1 MKLIDAWWEKR
12 NLGVETKELICE
24 KTYALEEVEKTINEL
39 CAAYLVV
46 KVPSSRSDLTRCIQM
61 AGFSYIEDLIGV
73 THDLHDVKRSSLHQR
88 LYDATSYRKMGKED
102 IEQLLEEIEKGMFN
116 SDRISNDS
124 LFEEG
129 RAAERYVN
137 WTKDLLSKGALP
149 YVILYK
155 EEPAGFI
162 ILKTQ
167 DQISYTSVLG
177 GGYEKFRRSGLGV
190 IQKEQEI
197 VKKLGGKSV
206 ETQVSSNNPAQLKA
220 LVLNGYIPQNIEHVF
235 VKHMSV

>member
-1 MKLIDAWWEKR
+1 
-12 NLGVETKELICE
+12 
-24 KTYALEEVEKTINEL
+24 
-39 CAAYLVV
+39 
-46 KVPSSRSDLTRCIQM
+46 
-61 AGFSYIEDLIGV
+61 
-73 THDLHDVKRSSLHQR
+73 
-88 LYDATSYRKMGKED
+88 MGKED

-124 LFEEG
+124 LFEKG

>member
-24 KTYALEEVEKTINEL
+24 ETDTSEEVEKAISGL
-39 CAAYLVV
+39 CAAYLVI
-46 KVPSSRSDLTRCIQM
+46 KVPGGRPDLTMCVQK
-61 AGFSYIEDLIGV
+61 AGFSYVEDQIRV
-73 THDLHDVKRSSLHQR
+73 THDLHDIKRNPLHQR
-88 LYDATSYRKMGKED
+88 LYEATSYRKMEKED
-102 IEQLLEEIEKGMFN
+102 IEQLFEEIKKGMFD
-116 SDRISNDS
+116 SDRISNDPA
-124 LFEEG
+124 FEKG
-129 RAAERYVN
+129 MAAERYAN
-137 WTKDLLSKGALP
+137 WTKDLLEKGAHP

-162 ILKTQ
+162 ILQTKDYKT
-167 DQISYTSVLG
+167 YTSVLG

-197 VKKLGGKSV
+197 VKKLGGKRV

-235 VKHMSV
+235 VKHVTV